1 MKVTFLTRH
10 DGGLASGGREVQLC
24 YTIRALS
31 ELGIEA
37 EILTPLTTKIG
48 DVLHVFG
55 PEGYF
60 ADTARF
66 ARERQIPV
74 VTSTVWYLPL
84 PMWRVWLRRYWL
96 TLRFRYPKQTK
107 KLFQRSNFL
116 VCPSYAVQKR
126 MAAFFGIDAKKFRLV
141 PSAGVDERF
150 VNATPQLFREYTGIR
165 EDFVLH
171 VGVIHKRKNQ
181 LNLIRA
187 LKGTKFRMVFLGRW
201 HSPEYAARC
210 KQEAG
215 EQAVF
220 LDAVPHDDPLL
231 PSAYAAARVVCIPSI
246 LDDFLIAGVEAGA
259 SGARLVLSNSWHPQE
274 LYGEY
279 ALYPNPFSPTDI
291 RRCVEIAWEK
301 PHDREAQQ
309 EYFMKRYS
317 WSCIAVQL
325 KDVYEEAL
333 GLTNAL

>member
-10 DGGLASGGREVQLC
+10 DGGLASGGREVQLG
-24 YTIRALS
+24 YTLRALN
-31 ELGIEA
+31 EIGIET

-60 ADTARF
+60 ADTARY
-66 ARERQIPV
+66 ARERQVPV
-74 VTSTVWYLPL
+74 VTSSVWYLPL
-84 PMWRVWLRRYWL
+84 PIWRVWLRRYWL

-107 KLFQRSNFL
+107 KLFKRSTLL
-116 VCPSYAVQKR
+116 VCPSHAAQKR
-126 MAAFFGIDAKKFRLV
+126 IVAFFGIDPKKFRFI

-150 VNATPQLFREYTGIR
+150 ANATPELFREHTGIR

-187 LKGTKFRMVFLGRW
+187 LKGTNFKMVFLGRL
-201 HSPEYAARC
+201 HSLEYAARC
-210 KQEAG
+210 KREAG
-215 EQAVF
+215 EQAMF
-220 LDAVPHDDPLL
+220 LDAVSHDSPLL

-246 LDDFLIAGVEAGA
+246 LDDFLIAGIEAGA
-259 SGARLVLSNSWHPQE
+259 AGARLVLSNSWHPQE
-274 LYGEY
+274 LYGDY

-291 RRCVEIAWEK
+291 RRCVEIAWDK
-301 PHDREAQQ
+301 PHDPEAQR
-309 EYFMKRYS
+309 EYFIKRYS
-317 WSCIAVQL
+317 WSRIAEQL
-325 KDVYEEAL
+325 KTVYEEAV
-333 GLTNAL
+333 GLTCVS